1 MAQATQKRLTKQR
14 KVVLQVIRQAERHL
28 TANEVYDKGKQLLP
42 TISFATVYN
51 SLKFLKDARY
61 ITEIAFAGSASRFD
75 KRVERHDHALCMKCG
90 ELIDIDLEIPQE
102 IVQKAVALSNFKPGS
117 IEITLRGLCPDC
129 TE

>member
-28 TANEVYDKGKQLLP
+28 TANEVYDKAKQLLP

-51 SLKFLKDARY
+51 SLKFLKDARH

-90 ELIDIDLEIPQE
+90 
-102 IVQKAVALSNFKPGS
+102 N
-117 IEITLRGLCPDC
+117 
-129 TE
+129 

>member
-1 MAQATQKRLTKQR
+1 MW
-14 KVVLQVIRQAERHL
+14 
-28 TANEVYDKGKQLLP
+28 
-42 TISFATVYN
+42 
-51 SLKFLKDARY
+51 
-61 ITEIAFAGSASRFD
+61 
-75 KRVERHDHALCMKCG
+75 